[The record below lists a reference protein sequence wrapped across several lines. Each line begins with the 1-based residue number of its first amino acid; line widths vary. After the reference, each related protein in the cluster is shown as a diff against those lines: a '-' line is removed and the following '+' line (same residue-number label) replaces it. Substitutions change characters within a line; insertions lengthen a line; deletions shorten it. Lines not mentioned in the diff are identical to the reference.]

1 MTDSILTR
9 HDGNLFEIIL
19 NRIEKRN
26 AIDWPMMQALGEAIE
41 LAERAPG
48 NRVVLIHSDGKGFS
62 SGIDLTA
69 FSKIGELFGENW
81 ASRLPNIVGTLQSIL
96 NKIARCNLPTIALI
110 RGYALGLGLE
120 IAMACDF
127 RIVAR
132 GAKIGLPESRLG
144 MIPGAGGTTRLTH
157 LVGPGRAK
165 EWIMTGRMIDLEEAR
180 LAGLVNAVV
189 PANELL
195 ARGKTLAE
203 ELILAAPM
211 AVSHAKRVIDGIEDL
226 DHGLQLEA
234 WAQNHLMRTEDFQAR
249 LQTAIAR

>member
-1 MTDSILTR
+1 
-9 HDGNLFEIIL
+9 
-19 NRIEKRN
+19 
-26 AIDWPMMQALGEAIE
+26 
-41 LAERAPG
+41 
-48 NRVVLIHSDGKGFS
+48 
-62 SGIDLTA
+62 
-69 FSKIGELFGENW
+69 
-81 ASRLPNIVGTLQSIL
+81 LPPSVFHSIL
-96 NKIARCNLPTIALI
+96 NKIPRCNLPTIALI

-144 MIPGAGGTTRLTH
+144 TIPGAGGTTRLTH

-189 PANELL
+189 PANELF

-203 ELILAAPM
+203 
-211 AVSHAKRVIDGIEDL
+211 
-226 DHGLQLEA
+226 
-234 WAQNHLMRTEDFQAR
+234 
-249 LQTAIAR
+249 